1 MKSAAARIAGTPV
14 QRHEDPARE
23 SRPAT
28 RADESNR
35 LSYPSRHEAPTGR
48 VEALLRTHASLVHEI
63 E

>member
-1 MKSAAARIAGTPV
+1 MPV
-14 QRHEDPARE
+14 QRQEDPRE
-23 SRPAT
+23 NRPAT

-35 LSYPSRHEAPTGR
+35 LSYSSRHEAPTGR